1 MTMITATI
9 TASQAR
15 DPRVVTMMMTIIM
28 ASQARVPRVVNLMD
42 MMMDTVEA
50 TADTQATV
58 APVTVAVVMTMIMVT
73 ITASQAKDPMA
84 ARARRE
90 DIMMASQAREARV
103 DIMIMMMDTV
113 DIQKS
118 MNMPHVMMGMGMD
131 DGHK

>member
-1 MTMITATI
+1 MY
-9 TASQAR
+9 
-15 DPRVVTMMMTIIM
+15 MMT
-28 ASQARVPRVVNLMD
+28 
-42 MMMDTVEA
+42 MDTVEA

-58 APVTVAVVMTMIMVT
+58 ALVTVAVVMTMIMVT